1 MTTMHCY
8 LCGHEIQPGEVIS
21 KDHVIPMQLL
31 AGQQPKRKGFDYGG
45 HIPTHE
51 RCNNEFGPENY
62 TQLALELIPALHNP
76 STVAHV
82 AHPNDPSAKF
92 LALNSRFFS
101 HFDQR
106 ALKYFKIFDRRSES
120 SPFPALD
127 QVGNDMQTNPVR
139 AATEIALSVL
149 LKSSAALIISRKL
162 KSIPNEWK
170 VLAATYV
177 GDTKEISFNDII
189 GETKP
194 FGDGIKVWL
203 GRLETDDYFVAYVA
217 DQMLV
222 FFLFRFSASLA
233 GWRHMKLQFRNAPRF
248 TFYGN
253 CINDIISEGW
263 RRV

>member
-1 MTTMHCY
+1 MTTCY
-8 LCGHEIQPGEVIS
+8 LCGKEIQPGEVAS
-21 KDHVIPMQLL
+21 KDHVVPMQLL

-62 TQLALELIPALHNP
+62 AQLALELIPVLHNP
-76 STVAHV
+76 SAVLRVT
-82 AHPNDPSAKF
+82 HPHDPSAKF
-92 LALNSRFFS
+92 LALNSSLFS

-106 ALKYFKIFDRRSES
+106 ALKHFKIFDRRSES

-127 QVGNDMQTNPVR
+127 QVGDDMKTNPVR
-139 AATEIALSVL
+139 AATEVALSVL

-162 KSIPNEWK
+162 KFIPTEWQ
-170 VLAATYV
+170 VLATTYV
-177 GDTKEISFNDII
+177 GDTKDISFNDII

-194 FGDGIKVWL
+194 FGDNIKVWF
-203 GRLETDDYFVAYVA
+203 GRMETDDYFVAYIA

-222 FFLFRFSASLA
+222 FFLFRFSAGLT

-253 CINDIISEGW
+253 CINDVIANGW